1 MSLNELNFIDEEG
14 VTFKSHIDGREFKLT
29 PERSME
35 IQNVIGADIMMA
47 LDDVVVTTTVG
58 PRVEEAMERSVRWLD
73 RCIQAHKKPEIQN
86 LFGIIQGGV
95 NPDLRRRCC
104 EAMVKRNL
112 PGYAIG
118 GLAGGED
125 KEDFWKTVKLCTDL
139 LPEDKPRYVMGI
151 GYAEDLVVSALLGAD
166 MFDCVF
172 ATRTA
177 RFGSAF
183 SKYGMIKVK
192 KQDFADDFQP
202 ISEDCSCYTCQNY
215 TRSYL
220 QKLFRIDNSCLQLIS
235 LHNVQ

>member
-1 MSLNELNFIDEEG
+1 MI
-14 VTFKSHIDGREFKLT
+14 
-29 PERSME
+29 
-35 IQNVIGADIMMA
+35 
-47 LDDVVVTTTVG
+47 
-58 PRVEEAMERSVRWLD
+58 
-73 RCIQAHKKPEIQN
+73 
-86 LFGIIQGGV
+86 
-95 NPDLRRRCC
+95 
-104 EAMVKRNL
+104 KRDL

-139 LPEDKPRYVMGI
+139 LPDDKPRYVMGI
-151 GYAEDLVVSALLGAD
+151 GYAEDLMICSLLGAD

-183 SKYGMIKVK
+183 SKYGMIKLK
-192 KQDFADDFQP
+192 KNEYEDDFGP
-202 ISEDCSCYTCQNY
+202 ISEDCKCYTCQNY

-220 QKLFRIDNSCLQLIS
+220 QRLFRQDNSCLQLIS